1 SQVVKA
7 TVIYVENEFMNR
19 QSGFTLIELVLVI
32 VIIGILAATA
42 LPRFVNLSNDARVA
56 ATEGLSGSLRSAA
69 DLAHATQLAENLSS
83 STSVPMDGATVT
95 MANSYPT
102 ADATGIEA
110 AITDFTNF
118 TATSTGSTGTD
129 TFTPNGASTPG
140 SCYAQYAN
148 TGGVVTFQSTG
159 C

>member
-1 SQVVKA
+1 
-7 TVIYVENEFMNR
+7 MNR

-56 ATEGLSGSLRSAA
+56 AVEGLSGSLRSAG

-83 STSVPMDGATVT
+83 STSVTMDGVTVT
-95 MANSYPT
+95 MANGYPT
-102 ADATGIEA
+102 ADANGIQN

-118 TATSTGSTGTD
+118 TPTSTGSTGTD
-129 TFTPNGASTPG
+129 SFVPNGASNSA

-148 TGGVVTFQSTG
+148 AGVVVTFQSTG

>member
-1 SQVVKA
+1 
-7 TVIYVENEFMNR
+7 MNR

-56 ATEGLSGSLRSAA
+56 AVEGLSGSLRSAGA
-69 DLAHATQLAENLSS
+69 LAHATQLAEDLTS
-83 STSVPMDGATVT
+83 STSVSMDGQTVT
-95 MANSYPT
+95 MAGGYPT
-102 ADATGIEA
+102 ADAAGIQN

-118 TATSTGSTGTD
+118 TAASTGSTGTD
-129 TFTPNGASTPG
+129 TFTPNGASTPA

-148 TGGVVTFQSTG
+148 TGGVVTFVSTG